1 LSAESHPQLDLR
13 RVAGALRRW
22 AWLVAAIVAG
32 AFVLI
37 YATSSVRTA
46 MYTSV
51 SEVRI
56 TPPEGTSTTQDP
68 RFLGN
73 EIYNV
78 RSAGVR
84 QGVNAQLGPDSLL
97 VEGVEVEEV
106 VDTDVIAIK
115 VTSSSPE
122 VAKAAADAFAENY
135 ELIRKAQLI
144 GSYNDQAAELENQ
157 ASALGQEVVRINEE
171 IVADPNNPDTVV
183 RRQQIAGLQERQAE
197 LAIEASNLKLESR
210 LQGDRVR
217 IEKTANTPAFADSP
231 TPLRDAGVAAA
242 VGLIFA
248 LGLVFL
254 LEQMDN
260 RIKSPDQVLK
270 VTGGVPLLGSISTY
284 SASKRATRKFHASQR
299 TLVPPTSPA
308 AESYRTLATS
318 LRFSNLG
325 KEKTTIL
332 ITSSSGG
339 EGKTTVTANLAAVL
353 AESGLR
359 VVVVSADLRRPML
372 GDLLGIPETTK
383 GLTSAM
389 LGDRDLSSC
398 FESVALPSGRSM
410 FVLPTGPLPHEPA
423 VLLGSD
429 MFGTVL
435 EQIKKAGADFILVD
449 CAPVLPVSDP
459 LAASRHVDGVIVVTL
474 HGKTKEANLAETVDR
489 LRQLDADIIGIVLNG
504 VPTAGQ
510 YAYSN
515 FYGYSTYEPLATK
528 PAPPGSEKGAGGTDP
543 VSGNGAATN
552 GAAEASARGAGPSGS
567 ASGRS
572 S

>member
-1 LSAESHPQLDLR
+1 MTVESHPQLDLR
-13 RVAGALRRW
+13 RVFGAVRRW
-22 AWLVAAIVAG
+22 AWLIAAVVAG

-37 YATSSVRTA
+37 YLTSSVRTA
-46 MYTSV
+46 MYTSR

-56 TPPEGTSTTQDP
+56 TPPPDLVRTDTKFT
-68 RFLGN
+68 GN
-73 EIYNV
+73 EIYNI

-84 QGVNAQLGPDSLL
+84 QGVNADLGPDALL
-97 VEGVEVEEV
+97 VENVEVEAIA
-106 VDTDVIAIK
+106 DTDVISISVA
-115 VTSSSPE
+115 SSSPE
-122 VAKAAADAFAENY
+122 VARAAADSFATNY
-135 ELIRKAQLI
+135 VDIRRAQLI
-144 GSYNDQAAELENQ
+144 SSYTDQADELRNQ
-157 ASALGQEVVRINEE
+157 ADAVGEEVKGVEDE
-171 IVADPNNPDTVV
+171 IRADPQASDVDV
-183 RRQQIAGLQERQAE
+183 RRMEVTGLRQRQSE
-197 LAIEASNLKLESR
+197 LRIEASNAQLESR
-210 LQGDRVR
+210 LQSDRVR
-217 IEKTANTPAFADSP
+217 VEKTANMPEYADSP
-231 TPLRDAGVAAA
+231 TPLRDAGVAAVVA
-242 VGLIFA
+242 LVFA
-248 LGLVFL
+248 LGLIFL

-260 RIKSPDQVLK
+260 RIKSPDQVLEA
-270 VTGGVPLLGSISTY
+270 TSGVPLLGSISVY
-284 SASKRATRKFHASQR
+284 SPSRRAARKFHASQR

-318 LRFSNLG
+318 LRFSSLG

-332 ITSSSGG
+332 VTSSSGG

-372 GDLLGIPETTK
+372 GSLLGITETEK

-398 FESVALPSGRSM
+398 FESVSLPTGRSM

-435 EQIKKAGADFILVD
+435 EQIKKAGADFILID

-459 LAASRHVDGVIVVTL
+459 LAASRHVDGVIVVSL
-474 HGKTKEANLAETVDR
+474 HGKTKQANLAETVDR
-489 LRQLDADIIGIVLNG
+489 LRQVDAELIGVVLNG

-515 FYGYSTYEPLATK
+515 FYGYSSYETVASK
-528 PAPPGSEKGAGGTDP
+528 PPPPASKASTAPSDDGDAEGS
-543 VSGNGAATN
+543 
-552 GAAEASARGAGPSGS
+552 PSTS
-567 ASGRS
+567 ASDASGMRAGQGR
-572 S
+572 

>member
-1 LSAESHPQLDLR
+1 MSAESHPQLDLR

-22 AWLVAAIVAG
+22 AWLIAALVAG

-51 SEVRI
+51 SEVRV
-56 TPPEGTSTTQDP
+56 TPPPDVTAKDTKFT
-68 RFLGN
+68 GN
-73 EIYNV
+73 EIYNI

-84 QGVNAQLGPDSLL
+84 QGVNAELGPDALL
-97 VEGVEVEEV
+97 IEDVEVTAV
-106 VDTDVIAIK
+106 PDTDVIAIR

-122 VAKAAADAFAENY
+122 VAKAAADSFAVNFET
-135 ELIRKAQLI
+135 IRRTQLI
-144 GSYNDQAAELENQ
+144 SSYTDQAEELLNQ
-157 ASALGQEVVRINEE
+157 ADAVGEEVKVVEAE
-171 IVADPNNPDTVV
+171 MAANPTASDIEV
-183 RRQQIAGLQERQAE
+183 RRQEVSGLRERQSD
-197 LAIEASNLKLESR
+197 LKLEASDAKLESR
-210 LQGDRVR
+210 LQADRVR
-217 IEKTANTPAFADSP
+217 VEKTANTPAFADSP
-231 TPLRDAGVAAA
+231 TPLRDAGIAA
-242 VGLIFA
+242 VVALVFA
-248 LGLVFL
+248 IGLVFL

-260 RIKSPDQVLK
+260 RIKSPDQILK
-270 VTGGVPLLGSISTY
+270 ATNGVPLLGSISVY

-299 TLVPPTSPA
+299 TLVPPTSPSS
-308 AESYRTLATS
+308 ESYRTLATS
-318 LRFSNLG
+318 LRFSSLG
-325 KEKTTIL
+325 KEKSTIL
-332 ITSSSGG
+332 VTSSSGG

-372 GDLLGIPETTK
+372 GELLGITETSK

-398 FESVALPSGRSM
+398 FESVSLPSGRSM

-489 LRQLDADIIGIVLNG
+489 LRQVDADLIGVVLNG

-515 FYGYSTYEPLATK
+515 FYGYSSYETTQSK
-528 PAPPGSEKGAGGTDP
+528 PPPPKSSAPPAAPAENGS
-543 VSGNGAATN
+543 ATN
-552 GAAEASARGAGPSGS
+552 GSASKVRSSGS
-567 ASGRS
+567 AGATGRER
-572 S
+572 

>member
-1 LSAESHPQLDLR
+1 MR
-13 RVAGALRRW
+13 ALQRW
-22 AWLVAAIVAG
+22 AWLIAALVVG

-37 YATSSVRTA
+37 YASSSVRTA

-56 TPPEGTSTTQDP
+56 APPDSGTKDP
-68 RFLGN
+68 KFLGN
-73 EIYNV
+73 EIYNI
-78 RSAGVR
+78 RGAGVR
-84 QGVNAQLGPDSLL
+84 QGVSVDLGSDAELVSDVEVKE
-97 VEGVEVEEV
+97 VEG
-106 VDTDVIAIK
+106 TDVIAIY

-122 VAKAAADAFAENY
+122 VAQKAANSYASNY
-135 ELIRKAQLI
+135 EQLRRAQLI
-144 GSYNDQAAELENQ
+144 SSYTDQAEELDNQ
-157 ASALGQEVVRINEE
+157 ADAVGEEVATIESEISASPGAAENESLRQEATGLRS
-171 IVADPNNPDTVV
+171 
-183 RRQQIAGLQERQAE
+183 RQTELRLQ
-197 LAIEASNLKLESR
+197 ASDARLQSR

-217 IEKTANTPAFADSP
+217 VEKTANLPVFADSP

-242 VGLIFA
+242 VALVFA
-248 LGLVFL
+248 IGLVFL
-254 LEQMDN
+254 LEQLDN
-260 RIKSPDQVLK
+260 RIKSPEQVLK
-270 VTGGVPLLGSISTY
+270 ASGGVPMLGSISVY
-284 SASKRATRKFHASQR
+284 STTRRTTRKFHAAHR

-318 LRFSNLG
+318 LRFSSLG
-325 KEKTTIL
+325 KEKSTIL

-353 AESGLR
+353 AENGLR

-372 GDLLGIPETTK
+372 GELLGIEETAK

-398 FESVALPSGRSM
+398 FESVSLPSGRSM
-410 FVLPTGPLPHEPA
+410 FVLPSGPLPHEPA

-459 LAASRHVDGVIVVTL
+459 LAASRHVDGVVVVAL
-474 HGKTKEANLAETVDR
+474 HGRTKEANLAETVDR
-489 LRQLDADIIGIVLNG
+489 LQQLDADIIGVVLNG
-504 VPTAGQ
+504 VPTSGQ

-515 FYGYSTYEPLATK
+515 FYGYTSYEPSK
-528 PAPPGSEKGAGGTDP
+528 PPPPSASTADVGA
-543 VSGNGAATN
+543 SGNATN
-552 GAAEASARGAGPSGS
+552 GADRSRTSSAAGEPTGFSN
-567 ASGRS
+567 
-572 S
+572 

>member
-1 LSAESHPQLDLR
+1 LTAETHPTLDLR
-13 RVAGALRRW
+13 RVLRAGQRW
-22 AWLVAAIVAG
+22 AWLIAALVVG
-32 AFVLI
+32 SFVLI
-37 YATSSVRTA
+37 YLGSSVRTS

-56 TPPEGTSTTQDP
+56 TPPADTPKDP
-68 RFLGN
+68 KFIGN
-73 EIYNV
+73 EIYNI
-78 RSAGVR
+78 RGAGVR
-84 QGVNAQLGPDSLL
+84 QGVAIDLGSDMAL
-97 VEGVEVEEV
+97 VAGIEVSEV
-106 VDTDVIAIK
+106 AETDVIAIA

-122 VAKAAADAFAENY
+122 VAQRAADSYAEQY
-135 ELIRKAQLI
+135 EQLRRSQLI
-144 GSYNDQAAELENQ
+144 SSYTDQAEELQNQ
-157 ASALGQEVVRINEE
+157 ADAVGEEVNSLEAE
-171 IVADPNNPDTVV
+171 IQASQSVPDNDL
-183 RRQQIAGLQERQAE
+183 RRQQIADLRAKQRELLSQASD
-197 LAIEASNLKLESR
+197 AQLESR

-217 IEKTANTPAFADSP
+217 VEKTANLPAFADSP

-242 VGLIFA
+242 VALVFA
-248 LGLVFL
+248 IGLVFL
-254 LEQMDN
+254 LEQLDN

-270 VTGGVPLLGSISTY
+270 ASGGVPLLGSVSVYSTT
-284 SASKRATRKFHASQR
+284 RRTTRKFHAAQR

-318 LRFSNLG
+318 LRFSSLG
-325 KEKTTIL
+325 KEKRTIL

-353 AESGLR
+353 AENGLR

-372 GDLLGIPETTK
+372 GQLLGIEESAK

-398 FESVALPSGRSM
+398 FESVSLPSGRSM
-410 FVLPTGPLPHEPA
+410 FVLPAGPLPHEPA

-474 HGKTKEANLAETVDR
+474 HGKTKEANLSETVDR
-489 LRQLDADIIGIVLNG
+489 LRQLDADIIGVVLNG

-515 FYGYSTYEPLATK
+515 FYGYASYEPTK
-528 PAPPGSEKGAGGTDP
+528 PPPPPSASASDDP
-543 VSGNGAATN
+543 SGTN
-552 GAAEASARGAGPSGS
+552 GTSGS
-567 ASGRS
+567 GVPTSSASEPTGFS
-572 S
+572 N